1 MKKILVIL
9 LGMLSMTAVAQN
21 KMAYCKI
28 VATSKLFS
36 TKVNIKVDFGQ
47 GRDYWDYTKDY
58 LVDENG
64 KAIIFN
70 SVVDALNYMG
80 TFGWELV
87 TTCAIGDSQ
96 NGFVYHFLM
105 CKKIN
110 SDETIE
116 NGFKTQK
123 QYETNQENVN
133 TPPEVKQKITNDTI
147 VVVQN
152 KNELKQEPDSCDKY
166 DVYEWY

>member
-21 KMAYCKI
+21 KMVYCEI
-28 VATSKLFS
+28 VATQKILS
-36 TKVNIKVDFGQ
+36 TKVNIQVDFGQ
-47 GRDYWDYTKDY
+47 GRDFWDCSQNY
-58 LVDENG
+58 LVDKNG

-70 SVVDALNYMG
+70 SVIDALNYMG

-87 TTCAIGDSQ
+87 TTYEIGNAQ
-96 NGFVYHFLM
+96 YGYVYHFLM
-105 CKKIN
+105 AKKLN
-110 SDETIE
+110 GEETID
-116 NGFKTQK
+116 NGLQTKHQYKTK
-123 QYETNQENVN
+123 QENVN
-133 TPPEVKQKITNDTI
+133 TPQEVEQKITNDTI